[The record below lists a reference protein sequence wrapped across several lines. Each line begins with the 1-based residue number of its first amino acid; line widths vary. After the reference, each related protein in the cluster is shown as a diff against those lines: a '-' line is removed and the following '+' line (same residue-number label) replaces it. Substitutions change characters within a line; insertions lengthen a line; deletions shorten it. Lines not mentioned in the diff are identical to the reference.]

1 MLLRF
6 ETHLQLDLVEHGE
19 QHRGRARDPA
29 VRDAEVAAVAMEAV
43 RAHLKPV
50 AGLAHEEADR
60 EQRIL
65 FDRVPVLH
73 DLLGGIGRGPLED
86 LAVAFAHE
94 VVASHLH
101 VEARPTIAQHRAGGD
116 RLVLMSASPDLYVPR
131 IAALLGFDECICTR
145 VRWRGPILDGRLDG
159 PNCRGAEKSHHLQQ
173 LRARHPGTPV
183 IAYGNSAGDLDHL
196 RRCEAAVYVNAGR
209 REGATLASEGIRLV
223 RWQ

>member
-1 MLLRF
+1 MSEGAGPRLAVFDLDGTLTRSDTLVPFVASALARWPARLLRLPALLLPLLAY
-6 ETHLQLDLVEHGE
+6 TCRLYD
-19 QHRGRARDPA
+19 RGR
-29 VRDAEVAAVAMEAV
+29 
-43 RAHLKPV
+43 LKG
-50 AGLAHEEADR
+50 A
-60 EQRIL
+60 
-65 FDRVPVLH
+65 VLH